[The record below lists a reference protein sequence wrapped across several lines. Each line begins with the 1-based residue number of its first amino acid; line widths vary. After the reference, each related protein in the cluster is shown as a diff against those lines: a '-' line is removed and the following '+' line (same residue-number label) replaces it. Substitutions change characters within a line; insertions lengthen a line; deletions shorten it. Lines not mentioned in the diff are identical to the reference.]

1 MLRRTPGVRRLM
13 WMDGAT
19 DRVLCAAC
27 AICGERSVE
36 CVVCAIYDERE
47 GSTGS
52 RYTYS
57 GAYQCM
63 RVFLL
68 NDYYIQRYT
77 GAHAHTFA
85 HTFSPAAQKY
95 KKSSF
100 TQKKKTTDGERRS
113 PSRGQRVTDRIHHVR
128 SRRQSHRTGG
138 APACSF
144 RPCSPFLF
152 RVVIRPESSRP
163 RGQSA
168 GRPSRRHS
176 RGLRAPPPRRR
187 RRGVIR
193 GRRR

>member
-1 MLRRTPGVRRLM
+1 M

-19 DRVLCAAC
+19 DWVLCAAC

-52 RYTYS
+52 RRYTYS

-68 NDYYIQRYT
+68 NDYYILQRYT

-85 HTFSPAAQKY
+85 HTFHLPRKNIRNLPSRKKRRQPTESDALRHAGRESLTENTSCVESPPIP
-95 KKSSF
+95 SHR
-100 TQKKKTTDGERRS
+100 RRS
-113 PSRGQRVTDRIHHVR
+113 CMLFSTLSPS
-128 SRRQSHRTGG
+128 
-138 APACSF
+138 A
-144 RPCSPFLF
+144 F
-152 RVVIRPESSRP
+152 RVVLRPESSRP